1 MTAGT
6 ASGSPRALSIG
17 GAFADPVRD
26 SQATFR
32 AVLDAMARP
41 GRIVTPPLPVG
52 PRPAGE
58 LSPAAAAVALTLVDF
73 ETPVW
78 LDPTLGSAAPWLR
91 FHCGAPQVEDPAKAA
106 FAFARGPE
114 ALPALDQ
121 LDLGSEEYPDRS
133 TTLVLEVAGLEAES
147 GLRLTG
153 PGIENESRLAV
164 AGLAAGWWQARAALG
179 ILFPLGLDLILVAG
193 DRLAALPRTTRVEA

>member
-1 MTAGT
+1 MTAAT
-6 ASGSPRALSIG
+6 ASGGVKTLAIG
-17 GAFADPVRD
+17 GGFADPVRD

-52 PRPAGE
+52 T
-58 LSPAAAAVALTLVDF
+58 LPAAGLGPATAAVALTLCDF

-78 LDPTLGSAAPWLR
+78 LDPALSAAAPWLR
-91 FHCGAPQVEDPAKAA
+91 FHCGAPVIEDPGKAA
-106 FAFARGPE
+106 FAFAQGPE
-114 ALPALDQ
+114 ALPALDRF
-121 LDLGSEEYPDRS
+121 DLGSEEYPDRS
-133 TTLVLEVAGLEAES
+133 TTLILEVAGLEAEG

-153 PGIENESRLAV
+153 PGIEDESRLAV

-193 DRLAALPRTTRVEA
+193 DRLAALPRTTRVET